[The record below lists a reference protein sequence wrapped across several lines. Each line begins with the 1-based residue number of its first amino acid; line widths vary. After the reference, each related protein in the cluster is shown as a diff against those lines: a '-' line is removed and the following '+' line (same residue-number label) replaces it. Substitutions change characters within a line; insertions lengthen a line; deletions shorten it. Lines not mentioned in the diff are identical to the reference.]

1 MMNDNQSDKAF
12 DSKTILAIVLS
23 VLVMAGGTWIQQKF
37 WPTPTAPAPQPAA
50 TQPAAAP
57 APSATA
63 AVPGLPASGTAPV
76 IAAAEFEA
84 PSAEATYTVKTDVME
99 AVFTNRG
106 GELVSLRLP
115 KHADKDGV
123 VELIDAP
130 RGEAQAFSLSLG
142 GPNAPPLRELLNF
155 RRIDDRT
162 VEFWRT
168 FLPADGA
175 GSAFTLR
182 KRFTFVPGEYMFRLE
197 IVLENSVND
206 VLPLT
211 AEGFAYTLT
220 YGPRIGPTI
229 HEGGRYADFRK
240 LTALENGK
248 KKIINPKG
256 GVETTDRRAAW
267 SAVAG
272 KYFTL
277 IVLPDATPY
286 TTTYRS
292 HTENGK
298 SDLSSLAF
306 SRPVIKASR
315 QTDIFHIYFGPKSSR
330 ELVRYDDSSK
340 NAFGRTGDKLEEV
353 MEGGNILGWLEAI
366 LKVGLNFFYS
376 LIPNYGIAI
385 ILLTILTKVL
395 MYPITAKGS
404 QGTAR
409 MQELQPKIQEIQ
421 AKYKNNPQK
430 MNQEMAEF
438 YKREGYNP
446 MSGCLPLLIQFPIFI
461 AMYNLFNNHF
471 DLRGASFIAGW
482 ISDLSQPEAIYKFAE
497 PINLVIWKMS
507 AIRGLPI
514 IYVASQLLYGK
525 FTQQPQ
531 SGGQS
536 ASQMKIMMYGMP
548 IMFFFILY
556 DVPSGLLVYWIVS
569 NVLTI
574 GQQAVINRMIH
585 KKKQAAAS
593 SAPVLVPEGSS
604 NRKKPAAPVI
614 APVKGR
620 KGKGR

>member
-1 MMNDNQSDKAF
+1 MMNENQPDKAF

-37 WPTPTAPAPQPAA
+37 WPREAVPAPQPAA
-50 TQPAAAP
+50 QPAATQAASP
-57 APSATA
+57 ALTA
-63 AVPGLPASGTAPV
+63 VQPQTGAAAPV
-76 IAAAEFEA
+76 LAPAEFETPA
-84 PSAEATYTVKTDVME
+84 AEATYSVKTDVME

-115 KHADKDGV
+115 RHADKDGV

-130 RGEAQAFSLSLG
+130 RAEARAFALALG
-142 GPNAPPLRELLNF
+142 GPNATLLRELMNY

-168 FLPADGA
+168 FLPANGGTDP
-175 GSAFTLR
+175 FTLR
-182 KRFTFVPGEYMFRLE
+182 KRYTFAPGEYMFRLE

-211 AEGFAYTLT
+211 ADGFAYTLS

-240 LTALENGK
+240 FVALENGK
-248 KKIINPKG
+248 RKNINPKG
-256 GVETTDRRAAW
+256 GTETTDRRAAW
-267 SAVAG
+267 NAVAG

-277 IVLPDATPY
+277 IVLPDATQY

-292 HTENGK
+292 HLIDGK
-298 SDLSSLAF
+298 TDLSSLAF
-306 SRPVIKASR
+306 SRPAVKSSR
-315 QTDIFHIYFGPKSSR
+315 QTDIFHVYFGPKVSR
-330 ELVRYDDSSK
+330 ELVRYDDAAR
-340 NAFGRTGDKLEEV
+340 NAFGRSGDKLEEV

-366 LKVGLNFFYS
+366 LKVGLNFFYG

-482 ISDLSQPEAIYKFAE
+482 ISDLSQPEALYKFAQ

-507 AIRGLPI
+507 AIRGLPV

-536 ASQMKIMMYGMP
+536 ASQMKLMMYGMP

-574 GQQAVINRMIH
+574 GQQAVTNRISH
-585 KKKQAAAS
+585 KKKLAAAAAAP
-593 SAPVLVPEGSS
+593 APVL
-604 NRKKPAAPVI
+604 

>member
-1 MMNDNQSDKAF
+1 MNETRSDKAF

-37 WPTPTAPAPQPAA
+37 WPTQPAPAAPPAA
-50 TQPAAAP
+50 TQPAAAQP
-57 APSATA
+57 ATA
-63 AVPGLPASGTAPV
+63 PAAVSPGLPTPGAAAPV
-76 IAAAEFEA
+76 LAAAEFEA

-115 KHADKDGV
+115 EHADKDGV

-130 RGEAQAFSLSLG
+130 RGEAQAFALALG
-142 GPNAPPLRELLNF
+142 GPNAPPLRELMNF

-168 FLPADGA
+168 FLPAA
-175 GSAFTLR
+175 GGTDPFTLR

-211 AEGFAYTLT
+211 TDGFAYTLG

-240 LTALENGK
+240 FAALENGK
-248 KKIINPKG
+248 KKNINPKG

-286 TTTYRS
+286 TTTYRN
-292 HTENGK
+292 HQENGK
-298 SDLSSLAF
+298 TDLSSLAF
-306 SRPVIKASR
+306 SRPVVKASR

-353 MEGGNILGWLEAI
+353 MEGGNVLGWLEAI
-366 LKVGLNFFYS
+366 LKVGLNFFHG

-482 ISDLSQPEAIYKFAE
+482 ISDLSQPEAIFKFAE

-585 KKKQAAAS
+585 QKKLAAAAA
-593 SAPVLVPEGSS
+593 AP
-604 NRKKPAAPVI
+604 APVI

>member
-1 MMNDNQSDKAF
+1 MNTNQSDKAF

-37 WPTPTAPAPQPAA
+37 WPREAVPAAPPAA

-57 APSATA
+57 APSAPASVGTVAPA
-63 AVPGLPASGTAPV
+63 AVPGVVPG
-76 IAAAEFEA
+76 EFEA

-115 KHADKDGV
+115 EHADKDGV
-123 VELIDAP
+123 VELVDAP
-130 RGEAQAFSLSLG
+130 RGEAQAFALALG
-142 GPNAPPLRELLNF
+142 GPNAPPLRELMNF

-168 FLPADGA
+168 FLPGNGGTDP
-175 GSAFTLR
+175 FTLR

-197 IVLENSVND
+197 IVVENSVND

-211 AEGFAYTLT
+211 ADGFAYTLS

-240 LTALENGK
+240 FTALENGK
-248 KKIINPKG
+248 KKNINPKG
-256 GVETTDRRAAW
+256 GTETTDRRASW

-277 IVLPDATPY
+277 IMLPDATQY
-286 TTTYRS
+286 TTTYRN
-292 HTENGK
+292 HQENGK
-298 SDLSSLAF
+298 TDLSSLAF

-315 QTDIFHIYFGPKSSR
+315 QSDIFHIYFGPKSSR

-366 LKVGLNFFYS
+366 LKVGLNFFYG

-497 PINLVIWKMS
+497 PVNLVIWKMS

-574 GQQAVINRMIH
+574 AQQAVTNKISH
-585 KKKQAAAS
+585 KKKLAAA
-593 SAPVLVPEGSS
+593 A
-604 NRKKPAAPVI
+604 AAPVI